1 MLAYKAMEEV
11 SATVEGAV
19 EENENTHHNN
29 ITHKLIEKCVKTY
42 KCHRSAIDTDLK
54 FCQELQKDV
63 GKEGVKYLQAVV
75 KKMKSF

>member
-1 MLAYKAMEEV
+1 MAED

-29 ITHKLIEKCVKTY
+29 ITHKLIEKYVNTY
-42 KCHRSAIDTDLK
+42 KCCRSTIDMDLK
-54 FCQELQKDV
+54 FCQEFQKDI

-75 KKMKSF
+75 KKMKSFW